1 MLSLIRKD
9 NMQEL
14 LSTFGIQPILL
25 IAQIVNF
32 LIIFYLLKRF
42 AWKPILKTLNDRKA
56 VVAESIKNA
65 EDTQKALDKALEK
78 EKEILQKAQ
87 AEAQNALSDAK
98 AQAQEVAK
106 MSEESTRQQVER
118 MIADAHKKIE
128 KQTSDAEKQLATKV
142 TTIAADMLR
151 NSLKGM
157 LDEKEQEKVVEKT
170 LKNLRK

>member
-1 MLSLIRKD
+1 
-9 NMQEL
+9 MQEL
-14 LSTFGIQPILL
+14 LNTFGIQPILL
-25 IAQIVNF
+25 IAQVVNF

-42 AWKPILKTLNDRKA
+42 AWKPILKTLTDRRA
-56 VVAESIKNA
+56 MVAESIKNA

-87 AEAQNALSDAK
+87 VEAQSALSDAK

-157 LDEKEQEKVVEKT
+157 LDEGTQEQVVEKT
-170 LKNLRK
+170 LKNLKK